1 MEIWKIILI
10 SFIVSI
16 IVDKTWFKL
25 KYKESVYFVVYTF
38 QCYTGNICI
47 KVNSLDLTIGVIEDI
62 KKYIIKINN
71 LDKSEKI
78 IILNIIE
85 LKK

>member
-16 IVDKTWFKL
+16 IVDKTWVKL

-38 QCYTGNICI
+38 SMLYR
-47 KVNSLDLTIGVIEDI
+47 
-62 KKYIIKINN
+62 KYLYKGQ
-71 LDKSEKI
+71 
-78 IILNIIE
+78 
-85 LKK
+85 